1 MLKDCCML
9 QAQAQYGRAVT
20 EMHWW
25 LVVFGLYMHGCLFWI
40 LCFIEQNQVTVL
52 IAFWSDLGMQALA
65 HVMLEEQFPGI
76 YQMSS

>member
-1 MLKDCCML
+1 MLKDCSML
-9 QAQAQYGRAVT
+9 QAQAQYGRVVT

-52 IAFWSDLGMQALA
+52 ITFWSDLGMQALA
-65 HVMLEEQFPGI
+65 HVMLEEQFPGM